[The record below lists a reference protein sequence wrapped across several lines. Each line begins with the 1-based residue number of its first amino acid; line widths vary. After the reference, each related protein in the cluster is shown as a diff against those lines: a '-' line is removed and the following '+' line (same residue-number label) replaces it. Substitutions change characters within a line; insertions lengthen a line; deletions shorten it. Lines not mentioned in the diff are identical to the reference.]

1 MLDMLDSIKS
11 LLLILLVSIIVGV
24 YVVMVSGCEIK
35 QNQTSTGGDAAVPDI
50 VQIETPAAEPEEEE
64 K

>member
-1 MLDMLDSIKS
+1 MTDNIKS
-11 LLLILLVSIIVGV
+11 LLFIVAISLLAGFLI
-24 YVVMVSGCEIK
+24 VVLSGCEVK

-50 VQIETPAAEPEEEE
+50 VSVETPAAEPEEEE

>member
-1 MLDMLDSIKS
+1 MTDNIKS
-11 LLLILLVSIIVGV
+11 LLLIVLISLIIGVS
-24 YVVMVSGCEIK
+24 VVLISGCEVK

>member
-1 MLDMLDSIKS
+1 MTDNIKS
-11 LLLILLVSIIVGV
+11 LLLIVAVSILAGVAIVIL
-24 YVVMVSGCEIK
+24 SGCEVK